1 MSDESKRVV
10 ELGNLGPLSSERGE
24 FVEIFFRKGA
34 EFASELIIELETLK
48 KEHDRLIK
56 ENTELKHHLA
66 SDNAIRDLLTKIETL
81 EKEKKNLI
89 TYINKDE
96 EETRNFTKRY
106 AEVERELNNMAS
118 LYVALYQLHARLEP
132 REVLGV
138 IEQLLA
144 QFVGAGS
151 FVIYLSRENKE
162 GKTLVPVHAYH
173 CQETAGKQIPWN
185 EGPIGEAAATGVYSV
200 ADPKTAKS
208 GEPLACIPMISG
220 EDVVGV
226 IAILGFFEQKEEFV
240 EIDFEFFKLLSIHSA
255 SAVVA
260 AGLMYRAS
268 SLSLGLD
275 QYERL

>member
-1 MSDESKRVV
+1 MSEESKRVV
-10 ELGNLGPLSSERGE
+10 ELGDLAHLSSERGE

-34 EFASELIIELETLK
+34 EFASEIITELEQIK
-48 KEHDRLIK
+48 KEYDKLSK
-56 ENTELKHHLA
+56 ENAELKHHLA
-66 SDNAIRDLLTKIETL
+66 SDNAIRDLLAKIETL
-81 EKEKKNLI
+81 EREKTSLLNC
-89 TYINKDE
+89 INSDE
-96 EETRNFTKRY
+96 EENRNFTTRY

-151 FVIYLSRENKE
+151 FIIYLSRENNE
-162 GKTLVPVHAYH
+162 GKSLVPVHAYH
-173 CQETAGKQIPWN
+173 CHENARKQIPWN
-185 EGPIGEAAATGVYSV
+185 EGPIGEAAATAVYSV
-200 ADPKTAKS
+200 ADPKTAKK
-208 GEPLACIPMISG
+208 GDPLACIPMISG

-275 QYERL
+275 QYERI